1 MVGHF
6 QEFEDEYLE
15 TMYEFHEVEPL
26 GIVRTGDLA
35 ARLRVSPAS
44 ATEMVQRLASR
55 GLLEY
60 IPYKGARLTDE
71 GLVHGQKMKRRHRL
85 AEVLLEHLPYEGN
98 AHETACRLEHAID
111 DDMEVALSR
120 LVGADALDPS
130 GRPIPPPTE
139 DIETRLKGS
148 GRTVSLLE
156 MQDGESGHLVGM
168 LLPVDA
174 KEGLDAAGCTLGSHL
189 SKNGEHLLTS
199 AGDVLTISDDWL
211 RAVFISVEENTT

>member
-44 ATEMVQRLASR
+44 ATEMVQRLATR

-156 MQDGESGHLVGM
+156 MRDGESGHLVGM

-189 SKNGEHLLTS
+189 SKSGEHLLTS
-199 AGDVLTISDDWL
+199 AGDVLSISDDWL

>member
-1 MVGHF
+1 
-6 QEFEDEYLE
+6 
-15 TMYEFHEVEPL
+15 
-26 GIVRTGDLA
+26 
-35 ARLRVSPAS
+35 
-44 ATEMVQRLASR
+44 MVQRLASK

-60 IPYKGARLTDE
+60 LPYKGARLTDE

-98 AHETACRLEHAID
+98 AHETACRREHAID

-189 SKNGEHLLTS
+189 SKSGEHLLTS
-199 AGDVLTISDDWL
+199 AGDVLSISDDWL